1 MNIKENIKIAVF
13 SIRTNMMRS
22 LLTMLGIIIGVA
34 SVIAII
40 TVGTGGRDYI
50 IGMIEDMGA
59 SVVSI
64 SVKTNAATSSDYIN
78 YNDIEAIRNLESVE
92 YVTPVTIS
100 MGSIDAEGNTGMGA
114 AIGCDA
120 DVASLLKTPC
130 KYGRYFTQEEYDA
143 QRAVAIIDTMSAKQ
157 LFGEE
162 NCVGRYL
169 TYTVSGRSVKF
180 KIIGVTD
187 VAGSF
192 GMDTEQLSSMS
203 MVGNMGI
210 SGGMIMAPG
219 NVVSSLMG
227 RNDKYEMLYISATD
241 ENQLDAVGNTASN
254 VLMARHNN
262 KDRDVYAVTNMATYI
277 DLLNT
282 VINVFTTFIAAVSA
296 ISLVVGGIGVM
307 NIMLVS
313 VTERTR
319 EIGIRKAI
327 GAKNKDI
334 RIQFISEA
342 VILTGMGGI
351 LGLLFGYLGA
361 MGVGTLVGITPVMSI
376 GAIVGAISIS
386 MAIGIIF
393 GVAPAN
399 KAALLDPIE
408 ALRFE

>member
-162 NCVGRYL
+162 NCVGKYL

-262 KDRDVYAVTNMATYI
+262 QDRDVYAVTNMATYI

-296 ISLVVGGIGVM
+296 ISLLVGGIGVM

-319 EIGIRKAI
+319 EIGIRKAL
-327 GAKNKDI
+327 GAKTSTI
-334 RIQFISEA
+334 SLQFLTES
-342 VILTGMGGI
+342 VIICLIGGI
-351 LGLLFGYLGA
+351 I
-361 MGVGTLVGITPVMSI
+361 GIII
-376 GAIVGAISIS
+376 GIVGAKLVSYIMAIPLQISIMS
-386 MAIGIIF
+386 IVIAIGFSSAIGIFF
-393 GVAPAN
+393 GMYPAR
-399 KAALLDPIE
+399 KAAKMAPIE
-408 ALRFE
+408 ALRRD